1 MTFSRGLRGKR
12 REQQSRPQG
21 LLEAGLIAISQP
33 PGSPDFTVTVTSW
46 KVIPGQNQVPN
57 WLIILYRLLLTRANQ
72 GRALSASQRDQGRD
86 PKEARGGGQTGERMA
101 WRGLQGRAPRGSAQ
115 PPGPAPPPHPP
126 PLPRFPQTHRL
137 RNHHVCKVLMY
148 HQLLSFGQK
157 SPQSSHRVRS
167 WWSPW
172 SFHLWLS
179 AGVRP
184 LAHAAPQLSTGCA
197 PPHPHAAVS

>member
-1 MTFSRGLRGKR
+1 MRHSCKPLAAEASLLLTFSRGLRGKR

-115 PPGPAPPPHPP
+115 
-126 PLPRFPQTHRL
+126 
-137 RNHHVCKVLMY
+137 
-148 HQLLSFGQK
+148 LSRRG
-157 SPQSSHRVRS
+157 
-167 WWSPW
+167 
-172 SFHLWLS
+172 
-179 AGVRP
+179 RP
-184 LAHAAPQLSTGCA
+184 LHPTHLHSPGFLRRTDFGTTMCA
-197 PPHPHAAVS
+197 KC